1 MSKDEVGAARQRVE
15 KGLTREQCYL
25 CIMRK
30 NESPPEQTKSHDQ
43 LRLDHHDFLLD
54 LERRGILFAAGP
66 FRDENGQWS
75 TVHGI
80 GMIIVRAK
88 TRADAETIAFSE
100 PFTKAGLHTM
110 EVAPWQRNEGT
121 VRINVQFADG
131 VLEIDN
137 RTYEIRSKG

>member
-1 MSKDEVGAARQRVE
+1 MSKDEVNVARQRVE

-43 LRLDHHDFLLD
+43 LRLDHHDFLVD

-75 TVHGI
+75 TAHGI
-80 GMIIVRAK
+80 GMIVVRAK
-88 TRADAETIAFSE
+88 TEERQKPSPFRSHSPKRGGTPWNWHPGSET
-100 PFTKAGLHTM
+100 K
-110 EVAPWQRNEGT
+110 
-121 VRINVQFADG
+121 VR
-131 VLEIDN
+131 
-137 RTYEIRSKG
+137 

>member
-1 MSKDEVGAARQRVE
+1 MSKDEIGSARQRVE
-15 KGLTREQCYL
+15 KGLTRGQCYL

-30 NESPPEQTKSHDQ
+30 NESPPEQTKSHDR
-43 LRLDHHDFLLD
+43 LRLDHHDFLVD
-54 LERRGILFAAGP
+54 LERREILFAAGP

-75 TVHGI
+75 TSHGI

-88 TRADAETIAFSE
+88 TRGDAEAVAYSE
-100 PFTKAGLHTM
+100 PFTKSGLHTM

-121 VRINVQFADG
+121 VHISVHLADG

-137 RTYEIRSKG
+137 RTYELKSKG

>member
-1 MSKDEVGAARQRVE
+1 MSKEEVNVARQRVE

-43 LRLDHHDFLLD
+43 LLLDHHDFLVD

-75 TVHGI
+75 TTHGI
-80 GMIIVRAK
+80 GMIVVRVK
-88 TRADAETIAFSE
+88 TRADAEAIAFSE

-121 VRINVQFADG
+121 VHINIQLADG

-137 RTYEIRSKG
+137 RTYELKSKG

>member
-75 TVHGI
+75 TAHGI

-100 PFTKAGLHTM
+100 PFIKAGLHTM

>member
-1 MSKDEVGAARQRVE
+1 MSKEEINVARQRVE

-30 NESPPEQTKSHDQ
+30 NESPPEQTKSPDQ
-43 LRLDHHDFLLD
+43 LRLEHHDFLLD
-54 LERRGILFAAGP
+54 LERRGMLFAAGP

-75 TVHGI
+75 TAHGI

-88 TRADAETIAFSE
+88 TRAEAEAIAFSE
-100 PFTKAGLHTM
+100 PFTKAGWHTM

-121 VRINVQFADG
+121 VHISVHFANG
-131 VLEIDN
+131 ILEIDN
-137 RTYEIRSKG
+137 RTYELKSKG

>member
-1 MSKDEVGAARQRVE
+1 MSKEEIKVARQRVE
-15 KGLTREQCYL
+15 TGLTREQCYL

-75 TVHGI
+75 TTHGI

-110 EVAPWQRNEGT
+110 EVAPWQRNEGS
-121 VRINVQFADG
+121 VHINVHFADG
-131 VLEIDN
+131 VLEVDN
-137 RTYEIRSKG
+137 RIYELKAKG

>member
-75 TVHGI
+75 TAHGI

>member
-1 MSKDEVGAARQRVE
+1 MSKEEIKVARQGVE
-15 KGLTREQCYL
+15 KALTREQCYL

-43 LRLDHHDFLLD
+43 LRLEHHDFLLD
-54 LERRGILFAAGP
+54 LERRRILFAAGP

-75 TVHGI
+75 TTHGI

-88 TRADAETIAFSE
+88 NRAEAEIIAFSE
-100 PFTKAGLHTM
+100 PFTQAGWHTM
-110 EVAPWQRNEGT
+110 EVVPWQRNEGT
-121 VRINVQFADG
+121 VHISLRFADG

-137 RTYEIRSKG
+137 RTYELKSKG